1 MEGDWHKN
9 ICQEALLWTSCYR
22 IYETAMAL
30 SSWNMIIVLECNP
43 LAVLPVLCPGLL
55 R

>member
-1 MEGDWHKN
+1 MEDSWHKN
-9 ICQEALLWTSCYR
+9 ICQETLLWTSCYR
-22 IYETAMAL
+22 IYVTERVL

-43 LAVLPVLCPGLL
+43 LAVLPDWCPGLL